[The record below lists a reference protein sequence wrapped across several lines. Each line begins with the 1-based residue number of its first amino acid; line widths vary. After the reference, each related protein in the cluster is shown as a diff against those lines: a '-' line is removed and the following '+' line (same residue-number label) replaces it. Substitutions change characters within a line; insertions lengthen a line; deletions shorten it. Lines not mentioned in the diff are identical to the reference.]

1 MPVDVLIGADSLLSR
16 RSGVGR
22 MTYEIVR
29 AARHAPG
36 VGRLHL
42 LMNGR
47 VLPAEALD
55 GVGEPD
61 GAGQAA
67 ALSWKARLA
76 GLPGM
81 GVVRHARQRVIDH
94 RIAAFAHPGLV
105 YYEPNMIARK
115 LSLPTVITINDLSWH
130 HEPGWH
136 PADRLAW
143 IDRNLAQTLRQAR
156 RITALSTFTKDAAVR
171 DLGIPADRVVVV
183 PLAPADA
190 FQPCDAAGAAAV
202 LARHGLVD
210 RRYVLSISTI
220 EPRKNFD
227 RLFAAH
233 QRLPAALRLDAPL
246 VIAGGK
252 GWGAALNAT
261 AVDAA
266 IGRGELRLLGH
277 IPDDDLVVLCARAGV
292 FAYVSLY
299 EGFGLPVI
307 EAMAAG
313 CAVVASS
320 TTAIPEV
327 AGDAAILVDPL
338 DKAAIAEG
346 LQRVLDDDGLA
357 ERLRAAGLVRSRQ
370 FSWNRTVAAL
380 ASCWA
385 DALHADAPET
395 RAAS

>member
-1 MPVDVLIGADSLLSR
+1 
-16 RSGVGR
+16 

-29 AARHAPG
+29 AARHAAA
-36 VGRLHL
+36 VGTVHL

-47 VLPAEALD
+47 VLPAQALD
-55 GVGEPD
+55 AIGEPD
-61 GAGQAA
+61 ESGQSV
-67 ALSWKARLA
+67 ALGWKARLV

-81 GVVRHARQRVIDH
+81 GVVRHARQRIIDR

-130 HEPGWH
+130 HEPAWH

-143 IDRNLAQTLRQAR
+143 IDRNLAHTLRQAR

-171 DLGIPADRVVVV
+171 ELGIPAERVAVV
-183 PLAPADA
+183 PLAPAAA
-190 FQPCDAAGAAAV
+190 FRPYGAAAAAAV
-202 LARHGLVD
+202 LAKHGLSD

-233 QRLPAALRLDAPL
+233 QRLPPALRLDAPL

-252 GWGAALNAT
+252 GWGAALNA
-261 AVDAA
+261 AEVEAA
-266 IGRGELRLLGH
+266 LGRGELRLLGH
-277 IPDDDLVVLCARAGV
+277 VQDDDLVVLCARAGV
-292 FAYVSLY
+292 FVYVSLY

-313 CAVVASS
+313 CAVVASA

-338 DKAAIAEG
+338 DEAAIGTA
-346 LQRVLDDDGLA
+346 LQSVLEDDAVA
-357 ERLRAAGLVRSRQ
+357 ERLRAAGLMRAGL
-370 FSWNRTVAAL
+370 FSWDRTVAAL
-380 ASCWA
+380 AACWA
-385 DALHADAPET
+385 AARNEGAGDMRTAP
-395 RAAS
+395 